1 MRDYEITIILQPDL
15 EEAARAALIERIE
28 GWIAPGEAEA
38 EQLKPNHW
46 GMRQLAY
53 AIKRFNR
60 GYYLYYEAS
69 IEPARVNEIERNL
82 QYTEDVLRYLFVRKD
97 E

>member
-1 MRDYEITIILQPDL
+1 MRDYEITIILQPEL
-15 EEAARAALIERIE
+15 EEAARDSLIERIE
-28 GWIAPGEAEA
+28 GWIAPGENKAEY
-38 EQLKPNHW
+38 LRPNHW

-53 AIKRFNR
+53 PIRQFNR
-60 GYYLYYEAS
+60 GYYLYYEAWV
-69 IEPARVNEIERNL
+69 EPARVNEIERNL